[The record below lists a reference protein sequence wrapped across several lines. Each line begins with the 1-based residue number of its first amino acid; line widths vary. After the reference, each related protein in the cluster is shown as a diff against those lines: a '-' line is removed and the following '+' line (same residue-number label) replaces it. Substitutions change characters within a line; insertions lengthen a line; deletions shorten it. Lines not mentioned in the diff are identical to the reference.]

1 MPDLRAQL
9 QGELAD
15 RYQFERELGRGGMAT
30 VFLARDLRHERPVAL
45 KVLHP
50 ELASTLGPERFQQEI
65 RLAARLQHPH
75 ILTVHDSGET
85 TGQLWYTMPYVEGES
100 LRDRLR
106 RERQLP
112 VEDALLIAR
121 EVADALDYA
130 HRQGVVHRDIK
141 PENILLAGYPPRERA
156 AEGGWHAL
164 VADFGVA
171 RALQGAGAQELT
183 GTGMSVGTPA
193 YMSPE
198 QGMADPALDGRSD
211 LYSLGC
217 VLYEMLAGEVPYTG
231 TSAQAIVA
239 KRVMDPVPS
248 VRRLRETVPPLVD
261 QALQRALAK
270 TPADRYR
277 TASAFGSALAAP
289 AGEAGSSPPL
299 PTRVTAAGARTRWRT
314 PVLLAGSLAVLV
326 LVGLGMWGRPS
337 AVGPGSESTLIA
349 VLPFQNRGSAGDDY
363 FAEGLAEAV
372 RGKLTL
378 VPGLEVIASASSSAY
393 GKAGIPIE
401 QVGRELGVR
410 YVLIGTVSWD
420 KPSEGVGR
428 VRVSPELVEL
438 GEGPP
443 RTRWQEPF
451 QAAVQDVFAV
461 QTDIATKVAGALG
474 AALGDTVVQRLA
486 ERPTKS
492 LAAYDAY
499 LRGMALYVSGRA
511 PLGDAR
517 RAVDYLEQAV
527 ALDSSFALAW
537 SGLSRVASYLYASG
551 EPSDE
556 LEIKARTAAE
566 RALRLAPSEPTAH
579 LAMGGYLRNVRK
591 DLPGA
596 LAHFLEGQ
604 RLAPNDAAMAR
615 SRGIVEVSLGRTEA
629 GLQQLERAAQ
639 LDPRSVMV
647 LAALSWSRL
656 HQRQFSEA
664 LEANRRALALDSTNV
679 VMLQLR
685 ALIYAGQGRLEAAR
699 ASLSNVPPN
708 VDQTD
713 LVALVAGWGGYTW
726 LLDDDQQ
733 AILFRLRPAA
743 FNNDRGL
750 WALTVSAQYWFQG
763 DSISARAY
771 ADTALSPLASKVQAH
786 PQEPIARI
794 LHGLALA
801 RLGRKDAARH
811 EADEARRLAPLG
823 VDPVKNSMAHRGA
836 AWVYAT
842 IGDAEGALT
851 VLDSLLH
858 IPGVVSQGMLRVDPA
873 WTPLRQDP
881 RFSRL
886 AEAR

>member
-1 MPDLRAQL
+1 MADLRAQL
-9 QGELAD
+9 QAGLAD
-15 RYQFERELGRGGMAT
+15 RYRLERELGRGGMAT
-30 VFLARDLRHERPVAL
+30 VFLARDLRHERSVAL

-50 ELASTLGPERFQQEI
+50 ELATSLGPDRFQQEI

-85 TGQLWYTMPYVEGES
+85 SGQLWYTMPYVEGES

-121 EVADALDYA
+121 QVADALDYA
-130 HRQGVVHRDIK
+130 HSQGIVHRDIK
-141 PENILLAGYPPRERA
+141 PENILLSRG
-156 AEGGWHAL
+156 HAL

-171 RALQGAGAQELT
+171 RALQGAGGQQLT

-217 VLYEMLAGEVPYTG
+217 VLYEMLAGEAPYTG
-231 TSAQAIVA
+231 PSAQAIVA
-239 KRVMDPVPS
+239 KRLMDPVPS
-248 VRRLRETVPPLVD
+248 VRRLRETVPSSVD
-261 QALQRALAK
+261 QALHRVLAK
-270 TPADRYR
+270 APADRYP
-277 TASAFGSALAAP
+277 TASAFGGALAAP
-289 AGEAGSSPPL
+289 AGEAARDRPL
-299 PTRVTAAGARTRWRT
+299 PTRISAAAGRTRWRI
-314 PVLLAGSLAVLV
+314 PLLLAGSLITVL
-326 LVGLGMWGRPS
+326 LVGLGVRGRQPAAGPS
-337 AVGPGSESTLIA
+337 PESTLIA
-349 VLPFQNRGSAGDDY
+349 VLPFQNRGNAGDDY

-393 GKAGIPIE
+393 GKTGTSIE
-401 QVGRELGVR
+401 QVGRELGVH
-410 YVLIGTVSWD
+410 YLLTGTVSWD
-420 KPSEGVGR
+420 KPGDGVGR
-428 VRVSPELVEL
+428 VRVNPELVEL
-438 GEGPP
+438 GRGPP

-451 QAAVQDVFAV
+451 QASLQDVFEV
-461 QTDIATKVAGALG
+461 QSEIATKVAGALG
-474 AALGDTVVQRLA
+474 AALGDTVALRLA
-486 ERPTKS
+486 QRPTKS

-527 ALDSSFALAW
+527 ALDSSFSLAW

-551 EPSDE
+551 EPSEE

-566 RALRLAPSEPTAH
+566 RALRLAPFEPTAH

-596 LAHFLEGQ
+596 LAHFVEGQ
-604 RLAPNDAAMAR
+604 RLAPNDAALAR
-615 SRGIVEVSLGRTEA
+615 SRGIVEVSLGRAEA
-629 GLQQLERAAQ
+629 GLRQLERAAQ

-656 HQRQFSEA
+656 HQRQFGEA

-685 ALIYAGQGRLEAAR
+685 ALIYAGQGQLEAAR
-699 ASLSNVPPN
+699 SSLANVPPN

-726 LLDDDQQ
+726 LLDDDQR

-750 WALTVSAQYWFQG
+750 WALTISAQYWFQG
-763 DSISARAY
+763 DTALARAY
-771 ADTALSPLASKVQAH
+771 ADTALTPLASKVQAH
-786 PQEPIARI
+786 PQEPIARV

-801 RLGRKDAARH
+801 RLGRKDAARR
-811 EADEARRLAPLG
+811 EADEARRLAPLA
-823 VDPVKNSMAHRGA
+823 VDPVRNSVAHRGA

-842 IGDAEGALT
+842 AGDEDGALM

-858 IPGVVSQGMLRVDPA
+858 VPGVISQGMLRIDPA
-873 WTPLRQDP
+873 WAPLRGDP
-881 RFSRL
+881 RFTRI

>member
-1 MPDLRAQL
+1 MADLRAQL
-9 QGELAD
+9 QGGLTD
-15 RYQFERELGRGGMAT
+15 RYRLERELGRGGMAT

-50 ELASTLGPERFQQEI
+50 ELASSLGPERFQQEI

-75 ILTVHDSGET
+75 ILTVHDSGEAS
-85 TGQLWYTMPYVEGES
+85 GQLWYTMPYVEGES

-112 VEDALLIAR
+112 VEDALLITR

-130 HRQGVVHRDIK
+130 HRQGIVHRDIK
-141 PENILLAGYPPRERA
+141 PENILLAGYPPRERGSA
-156 AEGGWHAL
+156 GWHAL

-171 RALQGAGAQELT
+171 RALQGAGEHQLT

-217 VLYEMLAGEVPYTG
+217 VLYEMLVGETPYTG
-231 TSAQAIVA
+231 PSAQAIVS
-239 KRVMDPVPS
+239 KRLMDPVPS
-248 VRRLRETVPPLVD
+248 VRRLRETVPPSVD
-261 QALQRALAK
+261 QALQRVLAK
-270 TPADRYR
+270 APADRYH
-277 TASAFGSALAAP
+277 TASAFASALAAL
-289 AGEAGSSPPL
+289 AGEPARGPPL
-299 PTRVTAAGARTRWRT
+299 TARTGAAAAWTRWRT
-314 PVLLAGSLAVLV
+314 PLLLAGSLVAVV
-326 LVGLGMWGRPS
+326 LVGLGVWRRQP
-337 AVGPGSESTLIA
+337 ATGPGPESTLIA

-393 GKAGIPIE
+393 GKAGTPIE
-401 QVGRELGVR
+401 QVGRELGVQ
-410 YVLIGTVSWD
+410 YLLTGTVSWD

-428 VRVSPELVEL
+428 VRVNPELVEL
-438 GEGPP
+438 GRGPP

-451 QAAVQDVFAV
+451 QASLQDVFEV
-461 QTDIATKVAGALG
+461 QADIATKVAGALG
-474 AALGDTVVQRLA
+474 AALGDTVALRLA
-486 ERPTKS
+486 QRPTKS

-511 PLGDAR
+511 PLGDAQ

-551 EPSDE
+551 EPSQE
-556 LEIKARTAAE
+556 LEIKAQTAAE
-566 RALRLAPSEPTAH
+566 RALRLAPLEATAH
-579 LAMGGYLRNVRK
+579 LAMGGYHRNVK
-591 DLPGA
+591 NDLPSA
-596 LAHFLEGQ
+596 LAHFVEGQ
-604 RLAPNDAAMAR
+604 RLAPNDAALAR
-615 SRGIVEVSLGRTEA
+615 ARGIVEVSLGRTEA
-629 GLQQLERAAQ
+629 GLRQLERAAQ

-656 HQRQFSEA
+656 HQRQFDEA
-664 LEANRRALALDSTNV
+664 LEANQRALALDSTNV

-685 ALIYAGQGRLEAAR
+685 ALIYAGQGQLEAAR
-699 ASLSNVPPN
+699 ASLTNVPPN
-708 VDQTD
+708 GDQTD

-743 FNNDRGL
+743 FNNDRGQ
-750 WALTVSAQYWFQG
+750 WALTISAQYWFQG
-763 DSISARAY
+763 DSALARAY
-771 ADTALSPLASKVQAH
+771 ADTALAPLASKVQAH

-801 RLGRKDAARH
+801 RLGRKDAARR
-811 EADEARRLAPLG
+811 EADEARRLAPLAM
-823 VDPVKNSMAHRGA
+823 DPVKNSMAHRGA

-842 IGDAEGALT
+842 VGDSDGALT

-858 IPGVVSQGMLRVDPA
+858 VPGVISRGMLRIDPT
-873 WTPLRQDP
+873 WIPLRNDP
-881 RFSRL
+881 RFVSL
-886 AEAR
+886 AQAR